1 MKLNTLFVAAVCA
14 STLLTSC
21 VFKTAEENQLKY
33 THTSLVDGD
42 AFAALQHLN
51 ETAVNGVKYADLAEK
66 EGNAAAV
73 AVKVKSFYT
82 EFLPQLD
89 AVSTKW
95 DVTLNPVPSID
106 AKYIDSTAVTVDT
119 KSTGYEHEAQLE
131 IAYVKEQL
139 TRLTK
144 NTNADLQSFAKEQLA
159 KASELYTQ
167 IGGVEQAHS
176 HH

>member
-14 STLLTSC
+14 STLLNSC
-21 VFKTAEENQLKY
+21 VFKTAQENQLKY

-42 AFAALQHLN
+42 AFAAIQHLN
-51 ETAVNGVKYADLAEK
+51 ETAVNGIKYAELAES

-95 DVTLNPVPSID
+95 DVTFNPVPPID
-106 AKYIDSTAVTVDT
+106 AQYIDSTAVHADP
-119 KSTGYEHEAQLE
+119 KSTGYTHEAQLE

-144 NTNADLQSFAKEQLA
+144 NTNADLQRFADEQLA
-159 KASELYTQ
+159 KASALYTE
-167 IGGVEQAHS
+167 IGGKEEAHS